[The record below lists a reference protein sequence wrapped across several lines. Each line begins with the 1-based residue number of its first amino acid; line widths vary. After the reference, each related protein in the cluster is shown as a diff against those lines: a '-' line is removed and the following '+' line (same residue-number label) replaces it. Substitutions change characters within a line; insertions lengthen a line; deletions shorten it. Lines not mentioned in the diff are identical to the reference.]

1 MRFIQ
6 RAVLI
11 CLAAINT
18 LAFAHDSYKQVRIT
32 VPDATMLEKI
42 LDAGLDP
49 EGVSGKIGGAMEFVA
64 SDFDLQMLRQ
74 LGIQYTIVI
83 HDLTDHYLSQNTGAG
98 EFPEGFGYGSMG
110 GFYTLAEVMQQ
121 LDSMRL
127 QYPAL
132 ITGKD
137 SIGRTEQNRPIYA
150 VRIGSFRSDGK
161 PEVLYTSLHHAREP
175 QGMMSVLYY
184 MWWLLQNYGTDPE
197 ATYLIDNRQMY
208 FIPVIN
214 PDGYEYNRQNSP
226 AGGGMWRKNR
236 KQNSG
241 GSFGVDLNRN
251 YGPFYMWNA
260 PNGGSST
267 SPSSDT
273 YRGTE
278 PFSESETR
286 AIDAFMRSRNI
297 RTCFNYHTYSNL
309 LIYPFGYLSRE
320 SPDSL
325 LYREWAFD
333 MTGENRYTSGTDQ
346 QTVNYSTRG
355 NSDDYMYGD
364 STKYR
369 TYAMTP
375 EVGST
380 GFWPTRQE
388 IFPLAIENLH
398 ANKLLA
404 YYAGH
409 YLSVTGSNVMDGNN
423 DGYLNRGDSFTLSV
437 RIRNKGVGGG
447 NAIAVQA
454 LSTVPSVQFT
464 GSVIQSVAVAP
475 RQTFMLTFTGS
486 VATTSREGIPVKF
499 LIRVSDGDG
508 FERTD
513 TLSYF
518 IGTPE
523 TLLSDDG
530 SGGTGRW
537 STGTGWGLTTNAYS
551 PPYAFT
557 DSPSGN
563 YSANANNAL
572 TLNSGL
578 NLAGYNS
585 AELRF
590 VAKWA
595 MEPTWDF
602 ATVEVST
609 NNGTTWASLRSQLS
623 RRGSGASGSA
633 QPTGSWGYD
642 GYTPGLDW
650 VEQNIDLSSFVNRN
664 IRLRFRVAADGGD
677 QRDGFFIDDVRVL
690 AYSIS
695 EPPVVDTSI
704 VVTPSGLVFTG
715 QTGTIF
721 TDSITI
727 RNRTDS
733 AITVTVSDSLTTS
746 AERPARGGLS
756 GGNFSLASLL
766 EKLRP
771 AFAAANI
778 DREAL
783 RNFRNHQSDNP
794 DVYTTIITDE
804 RGESGGGSADIY
816 RVRYQFRTSVLG
828 SFHDF
833 QVVMADI
840 PDTNVLVALS
850 LDTDQ
855 DFSTG
860 SFPTPLGVGPTAR
873 DIGSEREI
881 LLDGSGLLAD
891 SLLGIGRI
899 PAGVVLDATVDTLRI
914 LGTPFLLS
922 IRRDSVLTISTESLL
937 GGVNANT
944 INDPDGKI
952 NLGASA
958 IRLSPGA
965 NPLPDFAPAI
975 GHGNIGGETGVSW
988 LSQTPGSVVIPPRDS
1003 VTVAVTALAAK
1014 SAGTYRAAVLLKSTG
1029 RQTHM
1034 VPVTMSVSNPA
1045 APVIQ
1050 VSPVVLRDSLLSG
1063 DSSLHLVTIQNL
1075 GAGTLNFAA
1084 VDSARSAWLSVTPI
1098 AGVVE
1103 PGQSSLVA
1111 VRLNTSALQTDT
1123 TYNARI
1129 SILNNDPASNLVPVN
1144 VTLFVRRVTSVHP
1157 GATVPTAF
1165 HLYQN
1170 YPNPFNPETRISF
1183 DLAETVPVS
1192 LKIYSILGQEVVT
1205 VMNGRLEAGRHS
1217 VQVSKDRH
1225 NLASGVYLY
1234 TLQAGNF
1241 IATKKLLLLK

>member
-1 MRFIQ
+1 MRIIR
-6 RAVLI
+6 RAWLI
-11 CLAAINT
+11 GLVAIST
-18 LAFAHDSYKQVRIT
+18 FSYAHDSYKQVRIT

-74 LGIQYTIVI
+74 LGIQYQVII

-98 EFPEGFGYGSMG
+98 QGPEGFGYGSMG
-110 GFYTLAEVMQQ
+110 GFYTLAEVIQQ

-127 QYPAL
+127 QYPSL

-137 SIGRTEQNRPIYA
+137 SIGRTEQNRPVYA
-150 VRIGSFRSDGK
+150 MRIGSFRSDGK

-184 MWWLLQNYGTDPE
+184 MWWLLQNYGTHPE
-197 ATYLIDNRQMY
+197 ATYLVDNRQMY
-208 FIPVIN
+208 FIPVVN
-214 PDGYEYNRQNSP
+214 PDGYDYNRQSSP
-226 AGGGMWRKNR
+226 SGGGMWRKNR
-236 KQNSG
+236 RPNTG

-278 PFSESETR
+278 PFSEPETR
-286 AIDAFMRSRNI
+286 AVDAFMRSRNI

-320 SPDSL
+320 STDSL

-380 GFWPTRQE
+380 GFWPSRQE
-388 IFPLAIENLH
+388 IFPLAIENVH
-398 ANKLLA
+398 PNKLLA

-409 YLSVTGSNVMDGNN
+409 YVTVTGSSLQDGNN
-423 DGYLNRGDSFTLSV
+423 DGYLNRGDSFSLTV
-437 RIRNKGVGGG
+437 RMRNKGVGGG

-454 LSTVPSVQFT
+454 LSSVSSIQFT
-464 GSVIQSVAVAP
+464 GQVIQSVSVAP
-475 RQTFMLTFTGS
+475 RQEFTLAFTGT
-486 VATTSREGIPVKF
+486 VAPNSREGIPVQF
-499 LIRVSDGDG
+499 LIRVSDSDG

-523 TLLSDDG
+523 VLLSDNAG
-530 SGGTGRW
+530 NGTGRW
-537 STGTGWGLTTNAYS
+537 NTGTGWGLTTNAYS
-551 PPYAFT
+551 APYAFT

-563 YSANANNAL
+563 YSANANNSL
-572 TLNSGL
+572 TLNSQL
-578 NLAGYNS
+578 NLAGYDF
-585 AELRF
+585 AELRYF
-590 VAKWA
+590 TKWA
-595 MEPTWDF
+595 LEPTWDF

-609 NNGTTWASLRSQLS
+609 NNGTTWSSLRSQLS
-623 RRGSGASGSA
+623 RQGSARSGSA
-633 QPTGSWGYD
+633 QPAGSWGYD
-642 GYTPGLDW
+642 GFTPGLAW
-650 VEQNIDLSSFVNRN
+650 IEQNIDLSNYVNRN

-677 QRDGFFIDDVRVL
+677 QRDGFYVDDIRVM
-690 AYSIS
+690 AYSTS
-695 EPPVVDTSI
+695 DPPVLDTSI
-704 VVTPSGLVFTG
+704 VVTPSALVFSG
-715 QTGTIF
+715 QTGSVF
-721 TDSITI
+721 ADSIRI
-727 RNRTDS
+727 RNRTAS
-733 AITVTVSDSLTTS
+733 AITITLSDSLTTS
-746 AERPARGGLS
+746 AERPASKILG
-756 GGNFSLASLL
+756 GGNLSIASLIQ
-766 EKLRP
+766 KLRP

-778 DREAL
+778 DGEAL
-783 RNFRNHQSDNP
+783 RARYAERSDNP
-794 DVYTTIITDE
+794 EVYTTVITDE
-804 RGESGGGSADIY
+804 RGENGAGSADVY

-840 PDTNVLVALS
+840 PDTNVLVAIS

-855 DFSTG
+855 DFATG
-860 SFPTPLGVGPTAR
+860 AFPTPLGIGPTTR

-899 PAGVVLDATVDTLRI
+899 PAGAVIDATVDTLRI
-914 LGTPFLLS
+914 LGTPFLLT
-922 IRRDSVLTISTESLL
+922 IRRDSVLTISTESIL

-944 INDPDGKI
+944 INDPDGKM

-988 LSQTPGSVVIPPRDS
+988 LSQIPRSIVVPANDS
-1003 VTVAVTALAAK
+1003 VNVAVRALAAK
-1014 SAGTYRAAVLLKSTG
+1014 TAGTYRGAVLLKSPG
-1029 RQTHM
+1029 RQTQM

-1045 APVIQ
+1045 APIIQ
-1050 VSPVVLRDSLLSG
+1050 VTPVLLSDTLVVG
-1063 DSSLHLVTIQNL
+1063 DSSSHFITIRNL

-1084 VDSARSAWLSVTPI
+1084 VDSARNTWLSLAPI
-1098 AGVVE
+1098 AGVVD
-1103 PGQSSLVA
+1103 PGLSSILTL
-1111 VRLNTSALQTDT
+1111 RLNSTGLRTDT
-1123 TYNARI
+1123 TYRAQI
-1129 SILNNDPASNLVPVN
+1129 AILNNDPVSNLVPVGVN
-1144 VTLFVRRVTSVHP
+1144 LHVRRVTSVHSEGELP
-1157 GATVPTAF
+1157 SAF
-1165 HLYQN
+1165 RLYQN

-1183 DLAETVPVS
+1183 DLPETTPVS
-1192 LKIYSILGQEVVT
+1192 LRIFSILGQEIAT
-1205 VMNGRLEAGRHS
+1205 VLNGTLEAGQHS
-1217 VQVSKDRH
+1217 VVVGKERH

-1234 TLQAGNF
+1234 TLHAGQF
-1241 IATKKLLLLK
+1241 IATRKFVLLK